1 MVYREIKSDDDCQ
14 ILQDDL
20 QKLWDW
26 EKKWGMSFHSEKC
39 NILRVHRKRAPVI
52 FNCSIKGHTLKREE
66 STKNLKELRFH
77 KICLGNCKIDMN
89 VKKGKSTLGF

>member
-1 MVYREIKSDDDCQ
+1 MVYREIQSDYDRQ

-52 FNCSIKGHTLKREE
+52 FNCSIKGYTLKCEE
-66 STKNLKELRFH
+66 STKNLRQDF
-77 KICLGNCKIDMN
+77 
-89 VKKGKSTLGF
+89 FY